1 MFETIVITCPF
12 FFDEEAEAINNYLHR
27 GFKVHI
33 RKPESNIRQVE
44 GLLCRIPVEY
54 RSRVVLHDFFSLA
67 EQYAVGG
74 VHLNSRNAEP
84 PKGWGGTVSRSC
96 HSLEEVRQ
104 WKNEMNYVSLSPI
117 YDSISKKGYMSAFS
131 KEALA
136 KAVSDGTIDEKV
148 YALGGVTFD
157 KLQEVYQTGFGGA
170 MILGDAWKG
179 LKDSFSRLAAFGLRY
194 APEHPRSGR
203 KASQA
208 PSGRIEGL
216 KN

>member
-1 MFETIVITCPF
+1 MIKSAVSDFLFLDDLMIVDKNFRVIIITRPD
-12 FFDEEAEAINNYLHR
+12 FFDEEAERIADYLR
-27 GFKVHI
+27 GDMMTLVHI
-33 RKPESNIRQVE
+33 RKPGSNLEHVE
-44 GLLCRIPVEY
+44 KLINDVPQELRGRL
-54 RSRVVLHDFFSLA
+54 VLHDHFKLAQKFSL
-67 EQYAVGG
+67 YG
-74 VHLNSRNAEP
+74 VHLNSRN
-84 PKGWGGTVSRSC
+84 PKAPIGWEGSISRSC
-96 HSLEEVRQ
+96 HSFEEVRQ

-179 LKDSFSRLAAFGLRY
+179 LK
-194 APEHPRSGR
+194 
-203 KASQA
+203 
-208 PSGRIEGL
+208 
-216 KN
+216 N